1 MASAQQNSL
10 VSEISISNDD
20 WNLLFDPMH
29 NEAVRGARAY
39 EFQEAPV
46 ERDMKQDFQKIFE
59 QQPSEGRSDPLPL
72 TVPVI
77 DPLFLTRVAMLAH
90 HVVFSTIY
98 QFVVDFIQTNGQ
110 TCGNFECD
118 EESCVIRGGLFDE
131 TRFVEY
137 QVKIFAFKGR
147 LGICLEI
154 QKGFAPSVQEFWNEL
169 QQELKEKEL
178 LDVQD
183 EESDCESDFLESSDE
198 EDGLPDLDLG
208 EAKFLNLHESPE
220 LVEQWKEDLENPNF
234 MQQTLLQLAWNCQN
248 AENFKAVAGDNQAQ
262 QLFDTIIAC
271 MIATAADFCLP
282 IARCASLLIS
292 QIVDAHD
299 VQVSDEQFN
308 VLVQT
313 LVRWSLKNQEHKS
326 KLTSSE
332 EVASILS
339 QQMSKMA
346 PRAINYKETLE
357 RVYLHA
363 PYDCVRTNLHNV
375 IQAY

>member
-1 MASAQQNSL
+1 MASDLQNSL
-10 VSEISISNDD
+10 VSEPSISNDD
-20 WNLLFDPMH
+20 WNLLFQPVSND
-29 NEAVRGARAY
+29 AVRGARVRDY
-39 EFQEAPV
+39 KEPV
-46 ERDMKQDFQKIFE
+46 PREMKQDFQKIFE
-59 QQPSEGRSDPLPL
+59 QASEGRSDPPPL
-72 TVPVI
+72 AIQVL
-77 DPLFLTRVAMLAH
+77 DPTFLTRAAMFGPQ
-90 HVVFSTIY
+90 VVFSTVY
-98 QFVVDFIQTNGQ
+98 QSIIVFIQTNGQ

-118 EESCVIRGGLFDE
+118 EENCMIRGGLFDE

-137 QVKIFAFKGR
+137 QIKIFAFEDR
-147 LGICLEI
+147 LGLSLDILE
-154 QKGFAPSVQEFWNEL
+154 GFSPSVQEFWNEL

-178 LDVQD
+178 LESQD
-183 EESDCESDFLESSDE
+183 EESDCEYDFLESSDE
-198 EDGLPDLDLG
+198 EDGLPGLDLD

-220 LVEQWKEDLENPNF
+220 LVEQWYEDLENPNF

-248 AENFKAVAGDNQAQ
+248 AQNFKAVAGENQAQ
-262 QLFDTIIAC
+262 QLFDTIITC

-282 IARCASLLIS
+282 IARCASVLIS

-313 LVRWSLKNQEHKS
+313 LVRWSLKNQSHEHKC

-346 PRAINYKETLE
+346 PRAVDYKETLE
-357 RVYLHA
+357 RVYLQA
-363 PYDCVRTNLHNV
+363 PYDCVRANLHNV
-375 IQAY
+375 IRAY